1 MFVTAFDRDHQAV
14 CESLKQLHLR
24 TELLALGTAL
34 GFTYQTVQGMR
45 KSGDNFLSLIV
56 AAWLKQQHGVLTEP
70 TWSALADK
78 LEEIGHVE
86 IATDIRRRGNG
97 PQYGGESE
105 QQDCN
110 LPTPSMDASDSLMDN
125 QPNSTSLSEQLDAPR
140 SLDQAT
146 APISVQ
152 PVTQSKPHTR

>member
-1 MFVTAFDRDHQAV
+1 MFATAFDRDYHKV

-24 TELLALGTAL
+24 AELLALGTAL
-34 GFTYQTVQGMR
+34 GFTYQTVQEMR
-45 KSGDNFLSLIV
+45 KCGDDFLSQIV
-56 AAWLKQQHGVLTEP
+56 AAWLKQQHGVLTKP
-70 TWSALADK
+70 TWSVLADK

-97 PQYGGESE
+97 PQHKGESE
-105 QQDCN
+105 QQDRN
-110 LPTPSMDASDSLMDN
+110 LPTPSMDTSDSLLDN
-125 QPNSTSLSEQLDAPR
+125 QLNSTSLSEQLDAPC

-152 PVTQSKPHTR
+152 PVTQSKPYTR